1 MVGPKNVLAAMAVLA
16 VLSVPARADSPDG
29 RAASDSGG
37 CHCFAG
43 KPYPRCHDYWVVEIG
58 PAIVVGS
65 SINWLDPGSA
75 MIASDFGF
83 MKNFRGRS
91 ALGLTAFGAT
101 DSDRARAGVR
111 LRYRRWLSPRTALDL
126 SPGLLVIGDDNGPIS
141 ADINYPSFMATASI
155 SYASRVSLFAG
166 VECLRFND
174 RYDFLTNTA
183 PRGKS
188 IETVF
193 WTGVSGGSEVGLAG
207 LAALLGLLVV
217 MAATYS

>member
-1 MVGPKNVLAAMAVLA
+1 
-16 VLSVPARADSPDG
+16 VPAWADSLDV

-43 KPYPRCHDYWVVEIG
+43 KPYPRCHDFWVVEIG
-58 PAIVVGS
+58 PGILVGS
-65 SINWLDPGSA
+65 SIDWLNPGSA
-75 MIASDFGF
+75 MVASDFGF

-101 DSDRARAGVR
+101 DADRSRAGVR
-111 LRYRRWLSPRTALDL
+111 LRYRRWLSPKTALDL
-126 SPGLLVIGDDNGPIS
+126 SPGLLVIGSNNGPIS

-155 SYASRVSLFAG
+155 SYASRVSVFAG
-166 VECLRFND
+166 VECLRTND
-174 RYDFLTNTA
+174 RYDFFTNAA

-193 WTGVSGGSEVGLAG
+193 WAGVSGGSEVGLAG
-207 LAALLGLLVV
+207 FAALLGLMVV